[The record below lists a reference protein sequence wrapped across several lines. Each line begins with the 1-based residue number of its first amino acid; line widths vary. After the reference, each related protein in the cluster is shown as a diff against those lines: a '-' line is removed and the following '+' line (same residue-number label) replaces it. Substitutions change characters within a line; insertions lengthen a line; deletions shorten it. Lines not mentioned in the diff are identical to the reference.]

1 MELQG
6 NLLYGELPEEVGE
19 MVSLRFLNISSQRGT
34 TRFSGQLPRRI
45 TLLNS
50 PAELHIEHNQ
60 FDGTL
65 PERIWRM
72 ESLELLTAH
81 NNKLK
86 GPIPHGV
93 GYLKNLREL
102 LLYNNEIDGTVPDTF
117 DGMAFATRIALYN
130 NRLEGTLPPTLGHMP
145 RLRFFDVRRSGS
157 SNRAP
162 PLMHLRAFLDTS
174 RPTLDLLAIRAQRA
188 SSARTADVVD
198 RLLLAAG
205 AQ

>member
-1 MELQG
+1 
-6 NLLYGELPEEVGE
+6 

-34 TRFSGQLPRRI
+34 IRFSGQLPRRM
-45 TLLNS
+45 TLLNTL
-50 PAELHIEHNQ
+50 AELHIEHNQ

-162 PLMHLRAFLDTS
+162 LLHLGAFLAIS
-174 RPTLDLLAIRAQRA
+174 RPTFALLAIRAQRA
-188 SSARTADVVD
+188 SSAHTVDVVD
-198 RLLLAAG
+198 RLLIFAG